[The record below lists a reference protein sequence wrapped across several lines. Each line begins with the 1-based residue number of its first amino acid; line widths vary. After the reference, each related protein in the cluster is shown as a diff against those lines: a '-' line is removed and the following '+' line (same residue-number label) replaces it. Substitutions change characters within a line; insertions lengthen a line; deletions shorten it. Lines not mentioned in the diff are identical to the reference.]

1 MTNKTYYQFAFDRTS
16 NPDFDLIVALLG
28 DLPFEGFD
36 ESDEDVLRAF
46 ISLELFEES
55 AFKKALD
62 NLPACSFQ
70 RSEISMENW
79 NSKWERDFN
88 PVIIDNFA
96 SVRADFHPRQPGVQ
110 YEVTITPKMS
120 FGTGHHATTEMMI
133 RQMRATAFLG
143 KRVLDFGTGTG
154 ILAILAEKMGAAH
167 VDAVDND
174 DWSMENAAENNRVN
188 GCSHIRLFKGERIPE
203 NKIYDV
209 VLANINLNVIIGQM
223 SGIGQALAPGGV
235 ALLSGFLKS
244 DEPALRHA
252 LVSHN
257 LKQVADVSVAGWLA
271 VKCMK

>member
-1 MTNKTYYQFAFDRTS
+1 MTTKTYYQFAFDRAS
-16 NPDFDLIVALLG
+16 NPDFDLIVALLS

-36 ESDEDVLRAF
+36 ESDDDVLHAYIRA
-46 ISLELFEES
+46 ELFEEA

-62 NLPACSFQ
+62 SLPACSFLQ
-70 RSEISMENW
+70 SEISMENW

-88 PVIIDNFA
+88 PVIIDDFA

-133 RQMRATAFLG
+133 RQMRTTAIRG
-143 KRVLDFGTGTG
+143 KNVLDFGTGTG

-167 VDAVDND
+167 IDALDND
-174 DWSMENAAENNRVN
+174 DWSIENAAENIRIN
-188 GCSHIRLFKGERIPE
+188 GCSRIRLFKGERIPE
-203 NKIYDV
+203 NRLYEV
-209 VLANINLNVIIGQM
+209 LLANINLNVIIGQLPR
-223 SGIGQALAPGGV
+223 IAQVLAPEGV

-244 DEPALRHA
+244 DEQALCHA
-252 LVSHN
+252 LASNN

-271 VKCMK
+271 VKCLK